1 MIFLFQN
8 IFLCKRITWLG
19 LSKYEKV
26 KKAGLKAAKK
36 GNSLFEHC
44 DYNAGLYID
53 GCLTTLKKL
62 RKNELY
68 LCRVG

>member
-36 GNSLFEHC
+36 
-44 DYNAGLYID
+44 
-53 GCLTTLKKL
+53 
-62 RKNELY
+62 R
-68 LCRVG
+68 